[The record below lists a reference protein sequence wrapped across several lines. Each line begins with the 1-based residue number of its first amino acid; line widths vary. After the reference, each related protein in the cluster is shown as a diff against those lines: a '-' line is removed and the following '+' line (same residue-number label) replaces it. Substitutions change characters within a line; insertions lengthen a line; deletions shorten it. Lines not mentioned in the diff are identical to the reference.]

1 MLINSC
7 VVTYFNVDLKK
18 PITTNQ
24 MKKYIG
30 KIIDT
35 ETNETIFTMV
45 ISNQSYYGAFL
56 EFSNKATDQQQVFA
70 EIGADGFIIELFVWK
85 K

>member
-1 MLINSC
+1 
-7 VVTYFNVDLKK
+7 
-18 PITTNQ
+18 

-70 EIGADGFIIELFVWK
+70 EIGTDGFLIELFIWK